1 MIKKL
6 AAAAMCLLAFATAH
20 AGPTKTSLVLL
31 ENLGDVHVKWE
42 NNIALGVDSPVQFG
56 SPGKDLLWLDIPTN
70 GDYTFRLVRPAA
82 ANFDATFKLVVDDGT
97 SQSVY
102 NSVASVE
109 GNNKV
114 WTWTDVGLLDRDY
127 LFDLVINLSQKG
139 AGNPDFT
146 GYLQELPEPPTAA
159 TPEPAS
165 LALLGTGLLGLGLA
179 RRRRKQ

>member
-6 AAAAMCLLAFATAH
+6 AVAAICLLALATAH
-20 AGPTKTSLVLL
+20 ATTQTVLIPL
-31 ENLGDVHVKWE
+31 SDLGDVHVKWD

-56 SPGKDLLWLDIPTN
+56 SPGKDLLWLDIPAD

-97 SQSVY
+97 SQAVY
-102 NSVASVE
+102 NSIASVD

-114 WTWTDVGLLDRDY
+114 WTWTDVGLFDRDY
-127 LFDLVINLSQKG
+127 LFDLVINLSKKG
-139 AGNPDFT
+139 AGNPEFT
-146 GYLQELPEPPTAA
+146 GYLQEVPEPPTAA

>member
-6 AAAAMCLLAFATAH
+6 ALAAMCALAFASAH
-20 AGPTKTSLVLL
+20 AATKTSLVPLA
-31 ENLGDVHVKWE
+31 NLADVHVKWD
-42 NNIALGVDSPVQFG
+42 NNIPLGVDSAVQFG
-56 SPGKDLLWLDIPTN
+56 SPGKDLLWLDIPDD

-82 ANFDATFKLVVDDGT
+82 ANFDATFKLIVDDGVNPAT
-97 SQSVY
+97 SY
-102 NSVASVE
+102 NSITSVE

-114 WTWTDVGLLDRDY
+114 WTWTDISLLDQAY
-127 LFDLVINLSQKG
+127 LFDLVINLNKKG
-139 AGNPDFT
+139 AGNPEFT
-146 GYLQELPEPPTAA
+146 GYLQEVPDTPSGT